1 MSEPNASNGLAPGQ
15 SGAAIDD
22 TDDGSRGRGLFW
34 LGIIMADIGLLM
46 LLFAGLASF
55 FVDELIGA
63 GLLLMGVAALFG
75 AYSLWHTRVFV
86 SSLIFAVLAIG
97 FGGYLATH
105 LEAGALT
112 ITLLICVLLA
122 VEGAFQVTLAFDLRP
137 TSGWQWMLVSAVT
150 SILIAVVVV
159 IALPTAPRIV
169 LAALLGLSFLT
180 TGIAY
185 AVSAQNIARL

>member
-1 MSEPNASNGLAPGQ
+1 MTEPNASNELVPGQ
-15 SGAAIDD
+15 TGAAIDVASD
-22 TDDGSRGRGLFW
+22 KNRGRGLFW

-46 LLFAGLASF
+46 LVFAGLASF

-63 GLLLMGVAALFG
+63 GVLLMGVAGLFG

-97 FGGYLATH
+97 FGGYLSTH
-105 LEAGALT
+105 LDAGPLVIT
-112 ITLLICVLLA
+112 ILICVLLA
-122 VEGAFQVTLAFDLRP
+122 VEGAFHIALAFDLRP
-137 TSGWQWMLVSAVT
+137 TSGWQWMLVSAAT

-159 IALPTAPRIV
+159 IVLPTAPRIV